1 MPAALLP
8 SLLLEAT
15 VAAAAAMTIESVH
28 DHAISAIYYYVD
40 LATLDAR
47 LRSTA
52 QAACRARED
61 AAPGSAPRSFRGSRR
76 VRDPLAARPAAGLV
90 ACGGI
95 LAQSEIRVNLGTSS
109 NQGNQI
115 WSRLCVGLCA
125 GRGPLTQPRSDGL
138 CQGLRSALPE
148 HPELY

>member
-47 LRSTA
+47 FRSTA

-61 AAPGSAPRSFRGSRR
+61 GGSARAGRESGQIVYTKIPYSACMNSFR
-76 VRDPLAARPAAGLV
+76 
-90 ACGGI
+90 I
-95 LAQSEIRVNLGTSS
+95 E
-109 NQGNQI
+109 
-115 WSRLCVGLCA
+115 
-125 GRGPLTQPRSDGL
+125 
-138 CQGLRSALPE
+138 
-148 HPELY
+148 